1 MMDVRYKR
9 DLNSNYIIMTDAEK
23 REEIYE
29 DRMITENRIYGF
41 LPCVEQK
48 KEKQTEYFYE
58 ITGRQSME
66 LLYERRKVSYEQLVE
81 LLKDFLQILNASEEY
96 LLNADHFVLLPEYLY
111 LDTRTERLY
120 VCYYPGYEKKIRE
133 SFLDLAEYLMGKL
146 DKSDRKG
153 IEFGYDLYQ
162 CALEPNFS
170 LMEILKSHT
179 EPEFDK
185 LEEKAQPLNN
195 SEIRSDPLPTES
207 AALQISTSVKK
218 SVQEEIL
225 EKTGSWKNFFHKKK
239 KQPMETYVA
248 EADQIKSGSVLFL
261 REQGTAGETTF
272 LREEK
277 RYGLLLKSKNPDY
290 PDLKMESTSFLI
302 GKRKES
308 VDGWVPAPTVSRIH
322 ARIIKEEGCYLLED
336 LNSTN
341 GTWAGQHQLNPYELF
356 PLDNGMRV
364 AFAGAEYEA
373 YL

>member
-9 DLNSNYIIMTDAEK
+9 DLNSNYMIMTDAEK

-66 LLYERRKVSYEQLVE
+66 LLYERRKVSYEQLVD
-81 LLKDFLQILNASEEY
+81 LLKDLLQILNASEEY

-111 LDTRTERLY
+111 LDTRTERLH

-179 EPEFDK
+179 EMKTVEM
-185 LEEKAQPLNN
+185 EEKVQPVN
-195 SEIRSDPLPTES
+195 SEMRPDASVEP
-207 AALQISTSVKK
+207 AVLQIPSPVKK

-239 KQPMETYVA
+239 KQPVETYVA
-248 EADQIKSGSVLFL
+248 EAEQIKSGSVLFL
-261 REQGTAGETTF
+261 REQGNTGETTF

-290 PDLKMESTSFLI
+290 PDLKMEGTSFLI

>member
-9 DLNSNYIIMTDAEK
+9 DLNSNYMIMTDAEK

-153 IEFGYDLYQ
+153 I
-162 CALEPNFS
+162 CPCS
-170 LMEILKSHT
+170 
-179 EPEFDK
+179 
-185 LEEKAQPLNN
+185 
-195 SEIRSDPLPTES
+195 
-207 AALQISTSVKK
+207 
-218 SVQEEIL
+218 
-225 EKTGSWKNFFHKKK
+225 
-239 KQPMETYVA
+239 
-248 EADQIKSGSVLFL
+248 
-261 REQGTAGETTF
+261 
-272 LREEK
+272 
-277 RYGLLLKSKNPDY
+277 
-290 PDLKMESTSFLI
+290 
-302 GKRKES
+302 
-308 VDGWVPAPTVSRIH
+308 
-322 ARIIKEEGCYLLED
+322 
-336 LNSTN
+336 
-341 GTWAGQHQLNPYELF
+341 
-356 PLDNGMRV
+356 
-364 AFAGAEYEA
+364 
-373 YL
+373 

>member
-9 DLNSNYIIMTDAEK
+9 DLNSNYMIMTDAEG
-23 REEIYE
+23 REETYE

-81 LLKDFLQILNASEEY
+81 LLKDLLQILNASEEY

-179 EPEFDK
+179 EMENPEK
-185 LEEKAQPLNN
+185 NEETA
-195 SEIRSDPLPTES
+195 LPVVEAVES
-207 AALQISTSVKK
+207 VTGTQTLSSGKK

-239 KQPMETYVA
+239 KQPVETYVA

-261 REQGTAGETTF
+261 REQGNTGETTF

-277 RYGLLLKSKNPDY
+277 HYGLLLKSKNPDY
-290 PDLKMESTSFLI
+290 PDLKMEGTSFLI

-341 GTWAGQHQLNPYELF
+341 GTRAGQHQLNPYELF
-356 PLDNGMRV
+356 PLDNGMQV

>member
-1 MMDVRYKR
+1 M
-9 DLNSNYIIMTDAEK
+9 
-23 REEIYE
+23 
-29 DRMITENRIYGF
+29 
-41 LPCVEQK
+41 
-48 KEKQTEYFYE
+48 
-58 ITGRQSME
+58 
-66 LLYERRKVSYEQLVE
+66 
-81 LLKDFLQILNASEEY
+81 
-96 LLNADHFVLLPEYLY
+96 
-111 LDTRTERLY
+111 
-120 VCYYPGYEKKIRE
+120 CYYPGYEKKIRD

-179 EPEFDK
+179 EPETT
-185 LEEKAQPLNN
+185 EQNTEPEAPAV
-195 SEIRSDPLPTES
+195 EIMET
-207 AALQISTSVKK
+207 STGIQTLSSGKK

-225 EKTGSWKNFFHKKK
+225 EKTGSWKNFFRKKK
-239 KQPMETYVA
+239 KQPAETYVA

-261 REQGTAGETTF
+261 REQGNAGETAF
-272 LREEK
+272 LKDEK
-277 RYGLLLKSKNPDY
+277 PCGLLLKSKNPDY
-290 PDLKMESTSFLI
+290 PDLKMEGSSFLI

-356 PLDNGMRV
+356 LLDDGMRV